1 MFPVSVRSPGNA
13 FPAVWDGQAVFTRF
27 VEAGRVAYINYG
39 SNFGKLCTIVDII
52 DGKRVLI
59 DGPTTGVKRQ
69 QISVSRLYLTD
80 FVIPLERGA
89 KSAAV
94 AKAYKEA
101 EIDNKWKE
109 TAWAKKLAARAAK
122 AAMNDF
128 DRFKAHYAKKH

>member
-1 MFPVSVRSPGNA
+1 M
-13 FPAVWDGQAVFTRF
+13 FTRF
-27 VEAGRVAYINYG
+27 VEVGRIAYINYG
-39 SNFGKLCTIVDII
+39 PDFGKLCTIVDIV
-52 DGKRVLI
+52 DGRRVLV

-69 QISVSRLYLTD
+69 QIAVARLYLTN

-89 KSAAV
+89 LTSSVKDAYV
-94 AKAYKEA
+94 AG

-128 DRFKAHYAKKH
+128 ARFKARYAKKH